1 MVFFTTVVFGAV
13 MPSVVKYFDKNTENT
28 LEKIDF
34 NSVNNVEKD
43 EGETYEFQ
51 RYEKISSKG

>member
-1 MVFFTTVVFGAV
+1 